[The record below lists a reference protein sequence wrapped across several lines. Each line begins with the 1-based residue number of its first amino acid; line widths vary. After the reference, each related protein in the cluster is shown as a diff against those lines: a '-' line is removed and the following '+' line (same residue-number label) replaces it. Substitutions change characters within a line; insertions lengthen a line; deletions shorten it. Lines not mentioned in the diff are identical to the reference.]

1 MIESQW
7 WKVTIQHA
15 LGWCE
20 SPLCLQSSVPGSLDC
35 SSKLKSLKSLILEAV
50 HGLVLCCPCWIF
62 CQVDTMYT
70 TKIQTAA
77 SSSVDCLSHQ
87 HWPRLAHGLS
97 DCYLYINS
105 NNSKINICF
114 LSVLWTFVSEIQIT
128 CSGSYYNKRIILI
141 EEVILILIGNLI
153 LLTEQ
158 ARFYL
163 NFGVF
168 YKIWI
173 IQFL

>member
-1 MIESQW
+1 M
-7 WKVTIQHA
+7 A
-15 LGWCE
+15 LVC
-20 SPLCLQSSVPGSLDC
+20 V
-35 SSKLKSLKSLILEAV
+35 
-50 HGLVLCCPCWIF
+50 VLAEYFARI
-62 CQVDTMYT
+62 DTMYT

-105 NNSKINICF
+105 NNSKMNICF

-128 CSGSYYNKRIILI
+128 CSESYYNKRIILI

-163 NFGVF
+163 NFYLNYSVF
-168 YKIWI
+168 VALHEITLRKKRNNRFSLNAEIG
-173 IQFL
+173 